1 MAAIV
6 EVVVGII
13 FVFILLSILVT
24 EINSLLSR
32 ATRLRS
38 RNLRSALDAM
48 IADPVTRAMVYTHP
62 LIQLVKAEAVL
73 PTQRITE
80 AEAGKI
86 AGGRIGNVD
95 YIEPATFVEVALETV
110 RTGSRQRLYGA
121 MLNII
126 DGMPQGPERRGL
138 RQMAQGVVQSGA
150 GMNRLRSS
158 LPHMRQPQYRG
169 ALYDAVNRL
178 DQHVAEMGLR
188 HDANV
193 ALMAG
198 LRQED
203 KPHFRGS
210 LGAVMANATDEADAR
225 EKLEGW
231 FNGAMQQASA
241 TYASKMKRLSLVV
254 ALVIAL
260 LINIDT
266 LHIARTLWEDPI
278 RRQQISSEASM
289 TVGGAQVDS
298 MAGDANVVEGDFA
311 ASNAA
316 DESGVGD
323 IIETGASLANRL
335 QEIQD
340 LRLPIGWTHAD
351 LTTRSADDLARF
363 NPNNLWNYLPQNNPD
378 GWALLLLGKLAGI
391 AATVIAAAQGAPFW
405 FGIVNRILSR

>member
-32 ATRLRS
+32 AARLRA
-38 RNLRSALDAM
+38 RNLRSALDGM
-48 IADPVTRAMVYTHP
+48 IDDPLTRAMVYTHP

-80 AEAGKI
+80 AEARKI
-86 AGGRIGNVD
+86 ASGRIGSVD
-95 YIEPATFVEVALETV
+95 YIKPATFVDVALETV

-126 DGMPQGPERRGL
+126 DGMPQGAERRGL

-150 GMNRLRSS
+150 GMARLRSS
-158 LPHMRQPQYRG
+158 LPYMRQPQYRS
-169 ALYDAVNRL
+169 ALYDAVNQL
-178 DQHVAEMGLR
+178 DIHVAELGLR
-188 HDANV
+188 HDGSV

-198 LRQED
+198 LRQD
-203 KPHFRGS
+203 DRPHFRGS
-210 LGAVMANATDEADAR
+210 LGAVMANAADEADAR

-231 FNGAMQQASA
+231 FNGTMQRASA
-241 TYASKMKRLSLVV
+241 SYASKMKRLSLIV

-260 LINIDT
+260 LVNIDA

-278 RRQQISSEASM
+278 RREQISGQASA
-289 TVGGAQVDS
+289 TVGGQVDAI
-298 MAGDANVVEGDFA
+298 AGDANLVEGDFV
-311 ASNAA
+311 ASDAT
-316 DESGVGD
+316 DEGGVGD
-323 IIETGASLANRL
+323 IIETGAALANRL

-340 LRLPIGWTHAD
+340 LSLPIGWSHAD
-351 LTTRSADDLARF
+351 LGSRSADDPARA